1 MKKTGSCVHLR
12 IRWLLKMLLTMRLL
26 AFFLLLSVVPVSA
39 SVFGQYAKV
48 SLRVENVSLEKVM
61 DILERSTDYRF
72 VYQNSQ
78 VESVRDLTL
87 NFKDTDIRDVMKECL
102 KGSGLTFN
110 VVGMNVV
117 IVPLGEKQPVQ
128 QDVKKEKQVKGRVTD
143 KGGLPV
149 PGVSVLIDSTTI
161 GVVTDID
168 GNYVLTYP
176 EMKNVRLRFSFIGMQ
191 TKYVVVGNKTVIN
204 VILEEE
210 INRLDEVVAVGY
222 GTTKAKDMTGAVSRL
237 GKKEIETAPMGASI
251 QSMLQGRAP
260 GVNVMI
266 SSASPTSPVSV
277 IIRGSSSLSGDS
289 QPLWVIDGVPEYS
302 AGTSG
307 NISNTLYNLNLTD
320 VETIDILKDASAT
333 AIYGSRA
340 ANGVVLV
347 TTKRGKK
354 GMKPTLEFSARYGI
368 QTMNANDFGV
378 LNAEEYIAL
387 SKAAVRA
394 SFFTRGSLDYFT
406 RKYIDETKFNASTN
420 HSQFDLETLTD
431 DFFLKDAYYDGDTDW
446 WDLMTHN
453 AATQEYSLGIRGG
466 SKESSYSASFFYKDQ
481 KGIVKGGSSKLLGG
495 SFNFDASIRE
505 VIRFK
510 LGLRATSRVTNDKDD
525 MISTIL
531 DMRPDYPAYLE
542 DGSINMISYYVEN
555 PLFTLKNTDEGKGKD
570 FTGSLGLEWDII
582 PGLTLRTNG
591 TLKYGINKTLTYKRK
606 YYDDGTSSSSVAKNE
621 NYAYVWDNTLTYLKT
636 LGDHNLVGL
645 LGFSIE
651 KYEYDGLSAS
661 GSNFPDDEVLTNLGS
676 AATKN
681 SIASS
686 YNSNTL
692 VSTFARLEYKF
703 KNRYLATFTFRADG
717 SSKFGPD
724 KRWGYFPSGA
734 LAWIISEENFLKN
747 YSHIVSY
754 LKLRASIG
762 KTGSQNLGN
771 YDWRTL
777 MGSATYNDAPGIKPS
792 SLGNDI
798 LQWESQVQKEIG
810 LDYGFWDDRIRGS
823 IGYYQKKVDNL
834 LYSDPVPYSSSFSS
848 VTQNIGSLKNKGFEF
863 DVKVDIIKNTQKD
876 LTWDFDFNVARN
888 ITTLE
893 KLNSEDEYFGGG
905 AYQYFKIDVGG
916 KTGILYGY
924 KYGGRLIRTNEELVA
939 LKTINPETGQQ
950 QYYRDNNNYERPG
963 DLYIMD
969 LDGDGQITADGDRT
983 EIGNANPDFFGGFGT
998 TLYWKGLMVNATFTY
1013 SVGADR
1019 FYDEEKSSAGDI
1031 NSYNVS
1037 KNVLKSW
1044 TMNPGVDRGYP
1055 RAMYYGW
1062 GSNSIITDRYV
1073 HDASF
1078 LRLSALNISYRLPK
1092 RLFGSSI
1099 VDAIDLTFQAT
1110 NLFTWTK
1117 YPGMDPQGNFS
1128 TSYSAFYNMGIDY
1141 SSYPSARTYNVGIKI
1156 TLK

>member
-1 MKKTGSCVHLR
+1 
-12 IRWLLKMLLTMRLL
+12 
-26 AFFLLLSVVPVSA
+26 
-39 SVFGQYAKV
+39 
-48 SLRVENVSLEKVM
+48 
-61 DILERSTDYRF
+61 
-72 VYQNSQ
+72 
-78 VESVRDLTL
+78 
-87 NFKDTDIRDVMKECL
+87 
-102 KGSGLTFN
+102 
-110 VVGMNVV
+110 
-117 IVPLGEKQPVQ
+117 
-128 QDVKKEKQVKGRVTD
+128 
-143 KGGLPV
+143 
-149 PGVSVLIDSTTI
+149 
-161 GVVTDID
+161 
-168 GNYVLTYP
+168 
-176 EMKNVRLRFSFIGMQ
+176 
-191 TKYVVVGNKTVIN
+191 
-204 VILEEE
+204 
-210 INRLDEVVAVGY
+210 
-222 GTTKAKDMTGAVSRL
+222 
-237 GKKEIETAPMGASI
+237 MGASI

-621 NYAYVWDNTLTYLKT
+621 NYTYVWDNTLTYLKT

-734 LAWIISEENFLKN
+734 LAWIISEENFLKD

-777 MGSATYNDAPGIKPS
+777 MGSATYNGAPGIKPS
-792 SLGNDI
+792 SLGND

-834 LYSDPVPYSSSFSS
+834 LYSDPVPYSS
-848 VTQNIGSLKNKGFEF
+848 
-863 DVKVDIIKNTQKD
+863 
-876 LTWDFDFNVARN
+876 
-888 ITTLE
+888 
-893 KLNSEDEYFGGG
+893 
-905 AYQYFKIDVGG
+905 
-916 KTGILYGY
+916 
-924 KYGGRLIRTNEELVA
+924 
-939 LKTINPETGQQ
+939 
-950 QYYRDNNNYERPG
+950 
-963 DLYIMD
+963 
-969 LDGDGQITADGDRT
+969 
-983 EIGNANPDFFGGFGT
+983 
-998 TLYWKGLMVNATFTY
+998 
-1013 SVGADR
+1013 
-1019 FYDEEKSSAGDI
+1019 
-1031 NSYNVS
+1031 
-1037 KNVLKSW
+1037 
-1044 TMNPGVDRGYP
+1044 
-1055 RAMYYGW
+1055 
-1062 GSNSIITDRYV
+1062 
-1073 HDASF
+1073 
-1078 LRLSALNISYRLPK
+1078 LSH
-1092 RLFGSSI
+1092 
-1099 VDAIDLTFQAT
+1099 Q
-1110 NLFTWTK
+1110 
-1117 YPGMDPQGNFS
+1117 
-1128 TSYSAFYNMGIDY
+1128 
-1141 SSYPSARTYNVGIKI
+1141 
-1156 TLK
+1156 

>member
-1 MKKTGSCVHLR
+1 
-12 IRWLLKMLLTMRLL
+12 MRLL
-26 AFFLLLSVVPVSA
+26 AFFLFLGVVPVSA
-39 SVFGQYAKV
+39 TVFGQYAKV
-48 SLRVENVSLEKVM
+48 SLRVEKASLEKVM
-61 DILERSTDYRF
+61 DILEQSTDYRF

-78 VESVRDLTL
+78 IESVRNLTL
-87 NFKDTDIRDVMKECL
+87 DLKDTDIRDVMKECL
-102 KGSGLTFN
+102 KGSSLTFN

-117 IVPLGEKQPVQ
+117 IVPLKEMPLQ
-128 QDVKKEKQVKGRVTD
+128 QNVKKEKQVKGRVMD
-143 KGGLPV
+143 KEGLPL
-149 PGVSVLIDSTTI
+149 PGVSVMIDSTTM
-161 GVVTDID
+161 GVVTDVN

-176 EMKNVRLRFSFIGMQ
+176 EMNNVRLRFSFVGMQ
-191 TKYVVVGNKTVIN
+191 TKYVTVGNNTVIN
-204 VILEEE
+204 VVLEEE

-387 SKAAVRA
+387 SKASVRA

-406 RKYIDETKFNASTN
+406 RQYIDETKFNAKTN
-420 HSQFDLETLTD
+420 YSQFDLETLTD
-431 DFFLKDAYYDGDTDW
+431 DLFLEDAYYGADTDW

-466 SKESSYSASFFYKDQ
+466 SKESSYSSSFFYKDQ

-495 SFNFDASIRE
+495 SFNFDASIRD
-505 VIRFK
+505 VVRFK
-510 LGLRATSRVTNDKDD
+510 LGLRATSRVTDDKDG
-525 MISTIL
+525 MIGTIL
-531 DMRPDYPAYLE
+531 NMRPDYPAYTE

-555 PLFTLKNTDEGKGKD
+555 PLFTLKNIKEGKGKD

-591 TLKYGINKTLTYKRK
+591 TLKYGINKNLTYNRK
-606 YYDDGTSSSSVAKNE
+606 YYDDGISSSTVSKNE
-621 NYAYVWDNTLTYLKT
+621 SYTYVWDNTLTYLKT
-636 LGDHNLVGL
+636 LEDHNLVGL

-651 KYEYDGLSAS
+651 KYESDGLSAS

-703 KNRYLATFTFRADG
+703 NNRYLLTLNFRADG
-717 SSKFGPD
+717 SSQFGPD

-734 LAWIISEENFLKN
+734 IAWIITEENFMKDYAN
-747 YSHIVSY
+747 IVSY
-754 LKLRASIG
+754 LKLRGSIG
-762 KTGSQNLGN
+762 KTGSQNLGA

-777 MGSATYNDAPGIKPS
+777 MGSATYNGVAGIVPS

-798 LQWESQVQKEIG
+798 LQWEEQVQKEIG
-810 LDYGFWDDRIRGS
+810 LDYGFWDDRIRGTL
-823 IGYYQKKVDNL
+823 GFYQKKVDNL
-834 LYSDPVPYSSSFSS
+834 LYSDPVPISSSFSS
-848 VTQNIGSLKNKGFEF
+848 VYQNIGSLKNRGVEF
-863 DVKVDIIKNTQKD
+863 DVRVDIVKNSQKD
-876 LTWDFDFNVARN
+876 LTWNVDFNIARN
-888 ITTLE
+888 RTTLE
-893 KLNSEDEYFGGG
+893 KLNSTDGYFGGELMR
-905 AYQYFKIDVGG
+905 
-916 KTGILYGY
+916 ILKLKKEARLENFMAIKMPAGY
-924 KYGGRLIRTNEELVA
+924 L
-939 LKTINPETGQQ
+939 
-950 QYYRDNNNYERPG
+950 
-963 DLYIMD
+963 
-969 LDGDGQITADGDRT
+969 
-983 EIGNANPDFFGGFGT
+983 
-998 TLYWKGLMVNATFTY
+998 
-1013 SVGADR
+1013 
-1019 FYDEEKSSAGDI
+1019 
-1031 NSYNVS
+1031 
-1037 KNVLKSW
+1037 
-1044 TMNPGVDRGYP
+1044 
-1055 RAMYYGW
+1055 
-1062 GSNSIITDRYV
+1062 
-1073 HDASF
+1073 
-1078 LRLSALNISYRLPK
+1078 
-1092 RLFGSSI
+1092 
-1099 VDAIDLTFQAT
+1099 
-1110 NLFTWTK
+1110 
-1117 YPGMDPQGNFS
+1117 
-1128 TSYSAFYNMGIDY
+1128 
-1141 SSYPSARTYNVGIKI
+1141 
-1156 TLK
+1156 

>member
-1 MKKTGSCVHLR
+1 MKKKVEIIKTRANKIAVGIFLLFISTLYCPKQLFASEFIEVQQQQDQKKVTLNMKDRTLVNILSEIKRQTGLAYGFRDNRDATSNERFSIQVKEVSVDSALSV
-12 IRWLLKMLLTMRLL
+12 LLKESKYSYQIVGDLILISTKKDITTEDQKNLIMVKGTVVDENGNPIPGATILVHGTSRGIASDMEGRYSIEAKPDDVLKITFVGYKDEVIPIKGKTKIDVRLNPTVENIEEVAVV
-26 AFFLLLSVVPVSA
+26 AFGTQKKESVVSA
-39 SVFGQYAKV
+39 ITTVDASMLK
-48 SLRVENVSLEKVM
+48 SS
-61 DILERSTDYRF
+61 
-72 VYQNSQ
+72 NS
-78 VESVRDLTL
+78 DLTSQ
-87 NFKDTDIRDVMKECL
+87 FAGKIAGMI
-102 KGSGLTFN
+102 GWQQGGIPGALT
-110 VVGMNVV
+110 
-117 IVPLGEKQPVQ
+117 
-128 QDVKKEKQVKGRVTD
+128 
-143 KGGLPV
+143 
-149 PGVSVLIDSTTI
+149 
-161 GVVTDID
+161 
-168 GNYVLTYP
+168 
-176 EMKNVRLRFSFIGMQ
+176 
-191 TKYVVVGNKTVIN
+191 
-204 VILEEE
+204 EEE
-210 INRLDEVVAVGY
+210 MNTKFYIRGITSFQSGANIDPLILLDGVEAS
-222 GTTKAKDMTGAVSRL
+222 KLDLARIDP
-237 GKKEIETAPMGASI
+237 EDIETFS
-251 QSMLQGRAP
+251 
-260 GVNVMI
+260 VM
-266 SSASPTSPVSV
+266 
-277 IIRGSSSLSGDS
+277 
-289 QPLWVIDGVPEYS
+289 
-302 AGTSG
+302 
-307 NISNTLYNLNLTD
+307 
-320 VETIDILKDASAT
+320 KDASAT

-621 NYAYVWDNTLTYLKT
+621 NYTYVWDNTLTYLKT

-734 LAWIISEENFLKN
+734 LAWIISEENFLKD

-777 MGSATYNDAPGIKPS
+777 MGSATYNGAPGIKPS

-950 QYYRDNNNYERPG
+950 QYYRDENNYERPG

-1019 FYDEEKSSAGDI
+1019 FYDEEKSSAGDM
-1031 NSYNVS
+1031 NVYNTS
-1037 KNVLKSW
+1037 KNTLKSW

-1062 GSNSIITDRYV
+1062 GSNSIITNRYV

>member
-1 MKKTGSCVHLR
+1 MKLTNLIPIKAGKTLSRLCIIGALSLGSSFVFAQNQQVRLSGSNLTLKAAFKQIEQQTKLFVDYNTQDVNDSR
-12 IRWLLKMLLTMRLL
+12 VIKKVPAGDNVKNVLEQLLEGTNC
-26 AFFLLLSVVPVSA
+26 SVTFSNGHIIISRKSPA
-39 SVFGQYAKV
+39 SSKTKKVTGIVKDEKGEPIIGANVVEKGTTNGTVTDLNGQYSLDISPSAVLLV
-48 SLRVENVSLEKVM
+48 SYIGYDTKEIRVDGKNILNISLAENTENLDE
-61 DILERSTDYRF
+61 I
-72 VYQNSQ
+72 
-78 VESVRDLTL
+78 
-87 NFKDTDIRDVMKECL
+87 
-102 KGSGLTFN
+102 
-110 VVGMNVV
+110 VV
-117 IVPLGEKQPVQ
+117 I
-128 QDVKKEKQVKGRVTD
+128 
-143 KGGLPV
+143 
-149 PGVSVLIDSTTI
+149 
-161 GVVTDID
+161 
-168 GNYVLTYP
+168 
-176 EMKNVRLRFSFIGMQ
+176 
-191 TKYVVVGNKTVIN
+191 
-204 VILEEE
+204 
-210 INRLDEVVAVGY
+210 GY
-222 GTTKAKDMTGAVSRL
+222 GTSRKRDIVSAMSTVKGSTISAASTSNVQDAL
-237 GKKEIETAPMGASI
+237 QGKVAGLDI
-251 QSMLQGRAP
+251 QSARYAGDDQQ
-260 GVNVMI
+260 I
-266 SSASPTSPVSV
+266 Y
-277 IIRGSSSLSGDS
+277 IRGARSLNAGNN
-289 QPLWVIDGVPEYS
+289 PLIIVDGIPGSLGSV
-302 AGTSG
+302 
-307 NISNTLYNLNLTD
+307 NTY
-320 VETIDILKDASAT
+320 DIESIEVLKDAASS
-333 AIYGSRA
+333 AIYGSMG
-340 ANGVVLV
+340 ANGVILV

-354 GMKPTLEFSARYGI
+354 GVNREVNFNSYIGLNVPHMMPLQSGEEYVQFRRDGYRYAHGWDTPFTDEDVFTQSELDMIKNGNYTDWQDLLYRNALTQSYHLSISNSGEKTRLLLSFKYDKEQGYYKTNDAENYNLTLTADHDLADFWTLGTTVRLKRNNISGFQKINNEILYMTPLSDPYLENGDLNYFPNPLNTSGY
-368 QTMNANDFGV
+368 NPLANDVPGQFADDAQSNLLNLNLTSHIKINKWLSMHTNFG
-378 LNAEEYIAL
+378 YIF
-387 SKAAVRA
+387 SDYK
-394 SFFTRGSLDYFT
+394 RGYF
-406 RKYIDETKFNASTN
+406 YG
-420 HSQFDLETLTD
+420 
-431 DFFLKDAYYDGDTDW
+431 KD
-446 WDLMTHN
+446 
-453 AATQEYSLGIRGG
+453 
-466 SKESSYSASFFYKDQ
+466 SYK
-481 KGIVKGGSSKLLGG
+481 
-495 SFNFDASIRE
+495 
-505 VIRFK
+505 
-510 LGLRATSRVTNDKDD
+510 
-525 MISTIL
+525 
-531 DMRPDYPAYLE
+531 
-542 DGSINMISYYVEN
+542 
-555 PLFTLKNTDEGKGKD
+555 GKGVKTNSGKEYNNYD
-570 FTGSLGLEWDII
+570 QWTLNHII
-582 PGLTLRTNG
+582 
-591 TLKYGINKTLTYKRK
+591 TY
-606 YYDDGTSSSSVAKNE
+606 
-621 NYAYVWDNTLTYLKT
+621 DNSF
-636 LGDHNLVGL
+636 GDHNLVGL

-651 KYEYDGLSAS
+651 KYESDGLSAS

-686 YNSNTL
+686 YASNTL
-692 VSTFARLEYKF
+692 VSTFARVEYKF

-734 LAWIISEENFLKN
+734 LAWIISDESFLKD

-777 MGSATYNDAPGIKPS
+777 MGSATYNNAPGIKPS

-950 QYYRDNNNYERPG
+950 QYYRDENNYERPG

-1019 FYDEEKSSAGDI
+1019 FYDEEKSSAGDM
-1031 NSYNVS
+1031 NVYNTS
-1037 KNVLKSW
+1037 KNTLKSW

-1062 GSNSIITDRYV
+1062 GSNSIITNRYV

>member
-1 MKKTGSCVHLR
+1 MK
-12 IRWLLKMLLTMRLL
+12 LLT
-26 AFFLLLSVVPVSA
+26 FFLLLSVILLPA
-39 SVFGQYAKV
+39 SVFGQNAKV
-48 SLRVENVSLEKVM
+48 SLQVENASLVKVM
-61 DILERSTDYRF
+61 DILEKSTDYRF

-87 NFKDTDIRDVMKECL
+87 NFKDADIRDVMKECL

-110 VVGMNVV
+110 VVEMNIV
-117 IVPLGEKQPVQ
+117 IVPLKEKQVQ
-128 QDVKKEKQVKGRVTD
+128 QDVKKKKEVKGRVTD
-143 KGGLPV
+143 EDGLPL
-149 PGVSVLIDSTTI
+149 PGVSVLIDSTLI
-161 GVVTDID
+161 GAVTDVD

-176 EMKNVRLRFSFIGMQ
+176 EMSKVRLRFSFIGMQ
-191 TKYVVVGNKTVIN
+191 TKYVEVGNKTVIN
-204 VILEEE
+204 VVLMEE

-237 GKKEIETAPMGASI
+237 GKKEIETAPMGASV

-266 SSASPTSPVSV
+266 GSASPTSPVSV

-307 NISNTLYNLNLTD
+307 DISNTLYNMNLTD

-340 ANGVVLV
+340 ANGVVIV

-354 GMKPTLEFSARYGI
+354 GMTPTLEFSARYGI
-368 QTMNANDFGV
+368 QTMNANDFRV

-387 SKAAVRA
+387 SKAAVRT
-394 SFFTRGSLDYFT
+394 SFFTRGTLDYFT
-406 RKYIDETKFNASTN
+406 RKYVDEAKLNAAMNT
-420 HSQFDLETLTD
+420 SQFDLESITD
-431 DFFLKDAYYDGDTDW
+431 DLYLDDAYYESDTDW
-446 WDLMTHN
+446 WDLMTRN

-495 SFNFDASIRE
+495 SFNFDASVRE
-505 VIRFK
+505 KIRFK
-510 LGLRATSRVTNDKDD
+510 LGLRATSRVANDKDN
-525 MISTIL
+525 MIGAIL
-531 DMRPDYPAYLE
+531 DMRPDHPAYTE
-542 DGSINMISYYVEN
+542 DGSISMISSYVEN
-555 PLFTLKNTDEGKGKD
+555 PLFSLKNINEGKGKD

-582 PGLTLRTNG
+582 PGLVLRTNG
-591 TLKYGINKTLTYKRK
+591 TLKYGVNKSLTYERK
-606 YYDDGTSSSSVAKNE
+606 YHDDGTSSSEVAKNE
-621 NYAYVWDNTLTYLKT
+621 SYTYVWDNTVTYLKT
-636 LGDHNLVGL
+636 LGDHNLVSL

-651 KYEYDGLSAS
+651 KYETDGLSAS
-661 GSNFPDDEVLTNLGS
+661 GSNFPDDEVLTDLGS
-676 AATKN
+676 AATKDE
-681 SIASS
+681 ITSS
-686 YNSNTL
+686 YNSNAL

-717 SSKFGPD
+717 SSRFGPD

-734 LAWIISEENFLKN
+734 LAWTISEENFLKD

-762 KTGSQNLGN
+762 KTGSQNLGY

-777 MGSATYNDAPGIKPS
+777 LGSGIYNAAPGIKPS
-792 SLGNDI
+792 SLGNDR
-798 LQWESQVQKEIG
+798 LQWESQLQKEIG
-810 LDYGFWDDRIRGS
+810 LDYGFWDDRIRGA
-823 IGYYQKKVDNL
+823 IGYYQKEVDNL
-834 LYSDPVPYSSSFSS
+834 LYTDPVPYSSSF
-848 VTQNIGSLKNKGFEF
+848 TLINQNIGSLKNKGIEF
-863 DVKVDIIKNTQKD
+863 DVKVDIIKNTQED
-876 LTWDFDFNVARN
+876 LTWNFDFNAARN
-888 ITTLE
+888 VTTLE
-893 KLNSEDEYFGGG
+893 KLNSEDEYIGGG
-905 AYQYFKIDVGG
+905 ASDYFKVEVGG

-924 KYGGRLIRTNEELVA
+924 KYGGRLFRTNEELLA
-939 LKTINPETGQQ
+939 LKTIDPKTGLQR
-950 QYYRDNNNYERPG
+950 YYRDGQNYERPG

-969 LDGDGQITADGDRT
+969 LDGDGVITAAGDRT

-1019 FYDEEKSSAGDI
+1019 FYEEEMNSAGNI
-1031 NSYNVS
+1031 YLFNVS
-1037 KNVLKSW
+1037 KSVLKSW

-1062 GSNSIITDRYV
+1062 GDNSLISDRYV

-1078 LRLSALNISYRLPK
+1078 VRLSAFNVSYRFPK

-1117 YPGMDPQGNFS
+1117 YPGMDPQGNFR
-1128 TSYSAFYNMGIDY
+1128 TTNSAFYNMGVDY
-1141 SSYPSARTYNVGIKI
+1141 STYPSARTYNVGIKI